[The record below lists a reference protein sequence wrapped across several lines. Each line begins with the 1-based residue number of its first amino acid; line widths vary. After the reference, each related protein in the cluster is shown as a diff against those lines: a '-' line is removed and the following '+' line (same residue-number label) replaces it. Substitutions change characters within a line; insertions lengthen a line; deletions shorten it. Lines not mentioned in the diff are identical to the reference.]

1 MNKMF
6 LVIKREYLERVLS
19 KWFVIG
25 TLLGP
30 LVMAMLVL
38 APILVTKLGTSDR
51 KLTIVS
57 LDNDTQLLT
66 SVKKR
71 LTDKTDPLSKS
82 KYIVKTVAVSDPT
95 TLPQLQQEL
104 DKEIKAGGLNG
115 YLIIK
120 KEDKDYSAEF
130 FAENVSDLGTI
141 RQLKDATSDT
151 IVEKRLSLAGMDINR
166 INELS
171 KPIDIKTNKIVE
183 TGTKKDNGQSMFL
196 GLIMMVILYTTLLIY
211 GITVLRGIVDEKQSR
226 IVEVV
231 ISSISPL
238 QLMFGKI
245 LGIGLVGLTQFTVWS
260 IFGAVLPVILASLSL
275 ASGMMTM
282 PDIPR
287 SLLAYFILYFIL
299 GYFLYATL
307 FALAGSIV
315 SNEQD
320 AQQVQMPIMML
331 LIVATIFSTLIIR
344 DPNGNASVALSL
356 VPFFGPI
363 LMFLRIAV
371 QTPPFWQIA
380 LSIALMI
387 VTIIG
392 FSWLAAKIYRVGILM
407 YGKRPNIPELI
418 KWLKYT

>member
-1 MNKMF
+1 MF